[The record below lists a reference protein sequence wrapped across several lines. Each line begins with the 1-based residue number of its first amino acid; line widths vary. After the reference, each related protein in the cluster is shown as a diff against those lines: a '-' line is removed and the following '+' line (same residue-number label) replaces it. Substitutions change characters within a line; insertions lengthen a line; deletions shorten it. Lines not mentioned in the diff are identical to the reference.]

1 MSTPAETASFTG
13 DTSSTTGQRR
23 AHVRSADH
31 GAVRVLAI
39 DRPDVRNA
47 LSTVTA
53 AELEASLRSAGD
65 DAGVGAVVL
74 TGIGEHFS
82 AGGDVT
88 AILDRIASGD
98 DQELLDLMRA
108 FHRLVVEI
116 WESRLPVVA
125 AVSGVAYGGAF
136 NLALACDIVVLAED
150 ARLCQVFVRRGVVPD
165 VGGAYLLP
173 RLIGMQ
179 RAKELMLLAPEI
191 GARRAHEL
199 GLANAVA
206 ADAESALAAAVD
218 MAEQLAALPAHTI
231 ALTKKL
237 VNHSADIDLRSSLE
251 LEAVTQA
258 AALRAAPAEAG
269 FRAFRERS
277 SER

>member
-1 MSTPAETASFTG
+1 MSIPLN
-13 DTSSTTGQRR
+13 DV
-23 AHVRSADH
+23 HVTDH
-31 GAVRVLAI
+31 GAVRVLAV
-39 DRPDVRNA
+39 DRPDRRNA
-47 LSTVTA
+47 LSTDTVT
-53 AELEASLRSAGD
+53 ELETALRAAGD
-65 DAGVGAVVL
+65 DAGVAAVVL

-82 AGGDVT
+82 AGGDIAT
-88 AILDRIASGD
+88 ILDRIGTGD
-98 DQELLDLMRA
+98 DQDLLDLMRA

-136 NLALACDIVVLAED
+136 NLALACDLVVLAED
-150 ARLCQVFVRRGVVPD
+150 ARLCQVFVKRGVVPD

-173 RLIGMQ
+173 RLVGMQ

-191 GARRAHEL
+191 GARRAYDL

-206 ADAESALAAAVD
+206 ADAEAALASAIG
-218 MAEQLAALPAHTI
+218 MAEQLAVLPAYTI

-258 AALRAAPAEAG
+258 AALRSAPAEAG
-269 FRAFRERS
+269 FRAFRERA
-277 SER
+277 SERRAVTP